1 LWLFPLRIRRAFR
14 WVQSSE
20 PEKPC
25 AKNVRVIP
33 PRHSARFPSGC
44 ELYDRS
50 RMLRHE
56 HHEATGNEIESRLAG
71 RAKMI
76 VAAPA
81 LVEAYAVLTRLPPP
95 HRWSPQTALT
105 LLENNF
111 FKLATVIALNAKLYE
126 TLLLVAPKNNV
137 AGGRTYDAVIG
148 ACAEQGKASTV
159 LTFNAGDFLALRQNY
174 AVLVPGTI

>member
-1 LWLFPLRIRRAFR
+1 MIAAVCSW
-14 WVQSSE
+14 
-20 PEKPC
+20 
-25 AKNVRVIP
+25 
-33 PRHSARFPSGC
+33 
-44 ELYDRS
+44 
-50 RMLRHE
+50 HE

-81 LVEAYAVLTRLPPP
+81 LVEAYAVLTRLPLP